1 MPSETKTVVVV
12 DDDLDNLNIIK
23 TKLEAHKIK
32 VVTARDGDQAL
43 RLIREQSPDLIIM
56 DVMMPKLS
64 GFKATRLIKFDSRFK
79 RTPLILL
86 TARTQDADRTL
97 GMEAG
102 ADVYLTKP
110 FDLEQL
116 LSDVKRLLG
125 MES

>member
-1 MPSETKTVVVV
+1 MPSEMKTVVVV

-23 TKLEAHKIK
+23 IKLEANQMK

-43 RLIREQSPDLIIM
+43 RMIREQAPDLIIM

-64 GFKATRLIKFDSRFK
+64 GFKATRLVKFDPKFK

-86 TARTQDADRTL
+86 TARTQDADRSL

-102 ADVYLTKP
+102 ADAYLTKP
-110 FDLEQL
+110 FDPEQL
-116 LSDVKRLLG
+116 LSEVKRLLG
-125 MES
+125 ME